1 MSQPQRGDII
11 IEKREQQKKAPA
23 GRYKKMGN
31 NDILIGLNNIAPME
45 LKKLVNQSF
54 YYDIAPMEQ
63 MKSDKLSPSGA
74 TS

>member
-1 MSQPQRGDII
+1 
-11 IEKREQQKKAPA
+11 
-23 GRYKKMGN
+23 
-31 NDILIGLNNIAPME
+31 ME

-74 TS
+74 AS